1 MTPPGNVSAS
11 VRQRLLNRA
20 RSDGRLFDEMLRYFA
35 MERFLYRL
43 SRSAHAEQFVLKG
56 ALMLRVW
63 RASEFRPTMD
73 IDLLGRASNEEAE
86 ILAQV
91 RDVLRADV
99 EADGLAFDPD
109 SIRTERVT
117 EDADYGGIRVRFS
130 GALDSARIRMQI
142 DIGFGD
148 VVYPG
153 PEVSDLPVMLDLP
166 APRLLCY
173 SRESSIAEKFEAMV
187 KLGILNSRMKDFYD
201 IWLLSRR
208 FDFTGTELAQA
219 IRLTFERR
227 GTELPL
233 EIEAFTQSFVDA
245 KQTQW
250 TAFRN
255 RIQQPHVPASFTE
268 IASSLEQ
275 FLLPVVSALSSGKPF
290 PANWAAPG
298 PWS

>member
-1 MTPPGNVSAS
+1 MTPPGNVPAS

-20 RSDGRLFDEMLRYFA
+20 RSDGRLFGEMLQYFA

-43 SRSAHAEQFVLKG
+43 SRSAHAEWFVLKG
-56 ALMLRVW
+56 ALLLRVW
-63 RASEFRPTMD
+63 RAAEFRPTMD
-73 IDLLGRASNEEAE
+73 IDLLGRAGNEEAE
-86 ILAQV
+86 IVAQV
-91 RDVLRADV
+91 HDVLHTDV
-99 EADGLAFDPD
+99 EADGLTFDPE
-109 SIRTERVT
+109 SIRTERVI

-130 GALDSARIRMQI
+130 GALDSARINMQI
-142 DIGFGD
+142 DVGFGD
-148 VVYPG
+148 VVYPR
-153 PEVSDLPVMLDLP
+153 PEKSDIPVILDYP

-201 IWLLSRR
+201 IWLLSRQ
-208 FDFTGTELAQA
+208 FDFVGDELAQA

-233 EIEAFTQSFVDA
+233 EIEAFTQPFVDA

-250 TAFRN
+250 NAFRN
-255 RIQQPHVPASFTE
+255 RIQQTHVPVSFAE
-268 IASSLEQ
+268 ITTSVDR
-275 FLLPVVSALSSGKPF
+275 FLSPVVSALSSGKPF

>member
-20 RSDGRLFDEMLRYFA
+20 RSDGRLFGELLQYFA

-43 SRSAHAEQFVLKG
+43 SRSSHAERFVLKG

-63 RASEFRPTMD
+63 RAAEFRPTMD

-86 ILAQV
+86 ILNQI
-91 RDVLRADV
+91 RDVLHADV
-99 EADGLAFDPD
+99 EADGLVFHPD
-109 SIRTERVT
+109 SIRSERVT
-117 EDADYGGIRVRFS
+117 EDADYGGNRVRFS
-130 GALDSARIRMQI
+130 GALDSARIHMQI

-148 VVYPG
+148 VVYPR
-153 PEVSDLPVMLDLP
+153 PEVSDLPVILDFP

-187 KLGILNSRMKDFYD
+187 KLGMLNSRMKDFYD
-201 IWLLSRR
+201 IGLLSRQ
-208 FDFTGTELAQA
+208 FDFIGDELAQA

-233 EIEAFTQSFVDA
+233 EIEAFTQPFVDA

-250 TAFRN
+250 SAFRN
-255 RIQQPHVPASFTE
+255 RTRQTHVPVSFAEITASVDR
-268 IASSLEQ
+268 
-275 FLLPVVSALSSGKPF
+275 FLSPVVSALFSGEPL

-298 PWS
+298 PWN